1 MSLTPTDLEIFAIN
15 GYGPEDVL
23 VLANG
28 NVLTGLQDG
37 RLIEINA
44 DFTNVVIRGQ
54 TGGRPLGLEHLP
66 DGRIAVCDALKG
78 LLAVDLATGAV
89 DVLADTEGSEAIK
102 FWGLTDRKSVV

>member
-1 MSLTPTDLEIFAIN
+1 MPMPNSFVSGAKDTYFACKVGQLSRADRYRRNNILSLTPTDLEIFAIN

-54 TGGRPLGLEHLP
+54 TGGRPFGSGALTRRP
-66 DGRIAVCDALKG
+66 DRRLRR
-78 LLAVDLATGAV
+78 T
-89 DVLADTEGSEAIK
+89 
-102 FWGLTDRKSVV
+102 